1 MHASN
6 VAVEVGDAA
15 RYVTSEKFDRVLV
28 DPPCS
33 GLGTLQGHPDLR
45 WRMTPESIEAMAQA
59 QANILRAAVAALA
72 PGGTLVY
79 STCTLSP
86 RENEQQAA
94 AAGLRLESARL
105 VLPHRDRTD
114 GFYIARMTA

>member
-1 MHASN
+1 
-6 VAVEVGDAA
+6 
-15 RYVTSEKFDRVLV
+15 
-28 DPPCS
+28 
-33 GLGTLQGHPDLR
+33 
-45 WRMTPESIEAMAQA
+45 MAQA
-59 QANILRAAVAALA
+59 QANILRAAAGALA

-86 RENEQQAA
+86 RENEQQTA

-114 GFYIARMTA
+114 GFFIARMTA

>member
-1 MHASN
+1 MPLNERH
-6 VAVEVGDAA
+6 
-15 RYVTSEKFDRVLV
+15 VTPSILSADFSRLSSHVREIMDEGCRVIHCDV
-28 DPPCS
+28 MDGHFVPPITFGPMVVS
-33 GLGTLQGHPDLR
+33 ALR
-45 WRMTPESIEAMAQA
+45 
-59 QANILRAAVAALA
+59 

-86 RENEQQAA
+86 RENERQAE